1 MKKKTNI
8 KTMIRTIVREE
19 VAMAIQEVITEL
31 KQPTQ
36 QVSQPKPKKKIVE
49 KKQFVKNSI
58 LNEVMNETAAS
69 EEWKTMG
76 DGTYDSSKVNEV
88 IGRSYG
94 DMMKDSTEVNA
105 DAMVA
110 SMGVNPTEVDDS
122 VKNIFTKDYRSVMKA
137 IDKKKGVPNN
147 G

>member
-1 MKKKTNI
+1 MKKKKPNI
-8 KTMIRTIVREE
+8 KTIIRQIVREE
-19 VAMAIQEVITEL
+19 VAMAIKEVITEL

-36 QVSQPKPKKKIVE
+36 SKPQPKKIVE
-49 KKQFVKNSI
+49 KKSFTKNSI

-94 DMMKDSTEVNA
+94 DIMKDSTQVNA